1 MPGFQFEEPGIL
13 LSKSDLKGVR
23 MSFIPTS
30 TDRLL
35 SIYLSLAQYP
45 ILRNRIRLR
54 MRQELFTR
62 GIIQED
68 AFKKEARQMTIRSQR
83 REGLQDPY
91 SQEPADIWETRYG
104 RIVDHL
110 TDLLFSQH
118 FPFEDFE
125 VLVQEVLSERG
136 IHTKKDLMLNLNP
149 ELVPQDLVFEQ
160 ARMIANLP
168 DKEKIKY
175 EARLQE
181 CKVVLIRHLI
191 SDQLRYIN
199 IAKQW
204 FTIDDLEEIRRRK
217 ISSGRIG
224 GKAAGMLLAV
234 RILYHQ
240 AEDKLIDCL
249 NRADSY
255 FLGSDLLYTF
265 MSMNNLDRWN
275 DQKYKSEE
283 EMRVD
288 YPAIVATYEA
298 GDFPQDIK
306 EAMDHLLDDVGEKPL
321 IVRSSSLLEDNFGTS
336 FAGKY
341 ESVFLPNQ
349 GTRAENLAALIRGV
363 ARVYA
368 STLEPNA
375 LMYRRSR
382 GLQDYD
388 ERMAILI
395 QVVQG
400 EKFLDYYMPHAAG
413 VAFSRNLFRW
423 TPQIRREDGFVR
435 LVWGLGT
442 RAVDR
447 VGNDYPRL
455 IALSHP
461 SLRPNT
467 DPKRI
472 KLYSQRFVD
481 VIDLKQNKLIT
492 LPVHDVL
499 NSRYDP
505 LRYIAQIDQD
515 GYLLPIRSNI
525 IGGNPDQ
532 LILTFDE
539 LIKRTNF
546 AENMRKILDILE
558 KGYQMPVDMEFTVNI
573 DESSSGKPHV
583 CITVL
588 QCRPQAYMSLTGNEP
603 IPKNIKPEDM
613 IFSTDFVVPQ
623 GVVNQ
628 VDYVVFVPPEGY
640 FRLASHI
647 ERSELS
653 LAIGRLNAAMT
664 TENFIC
670 VGPGRWGSSNTDLGV
685 PIGYG
690 DIYRTK
696 ALVELAGKDI
706 GPEPEPSLGTH
717 FFQDLM
723 EGNIYPLAI
732 QLDDPLTIYNH
743 EFFYDTPNRLS
754 EWLDVKPSIAAAL
767 RLIRVSDFRASHAIR
782 IVMNDE
788 EKQAIAYLK
797 NLEEE

>member
-1 MPGFQFEEPGIL
+1 
-13 LSKSDLKGVR
+13 
-23 MSFIPTS
+23 MSFSPTS

-35 SIYLSLAQYP
+35 SIYLALAQYP
-45 ILRNRIRLR
+45 ILSGRIRMR
-54 MRQELFTR
+54 MRREMFSR

-83 REGLQDPY
+83 REGLEDPY
-91 SQEPADIWETRYG
+91 GQEPADVWEMRYS
-104 RIVDHL
+104 RVVDHL

-118 FPFEDFE
+118 FSFEEFE
-125 VLVQEVLSERG
+125 MIVQKVLGERG
-136 IHTKKDLMLNLNP
+136 IQSKKDLMLNMNP
-149 ELVPQDLVFEQ
+149 ELIPMDRVFEQ
-160 ARMIANLP
+160 ARMIVNLP
-168 DKEKIKY
+168 QKKRVKY
-175 EARLQE
+175 EARLLE

-199 IAKQW
+199 IAKKW
-204 FTIDDLEEIRRRK
+204 LTIEDLEEIRRRK
-217 ISSGRIG
+217 ICSGRIG

-234 RILYHQ
+234 RILYEKSGTELL
-240 AEDKLIDCL
+240 ACL
-249 NRADSY
+249 NKADSY

-265 MSMNNLDRWN
+265 MSMNNLDVWN
-275 DQKYKSEE
+275 DQKYKDEE
-283 EMRVD
+283 EMRAD
-288 YPAIVATYEA
+288 FPSIQAAYEA
-298 GDFPQDIK
+298 GDFPLDIK
-306 EAMDHLLDDVGEKPL
+306 ESMQNMLDEVGDKPL

-341 ESVFLPNQ
+341 VSVFLPNQ
-349 GTRAENLAALIRGV
+349 GTREENLKALIRGV
-363 ARVYA
+363 ASVYA

-382 GLQDYD
+382 GLLDYD

-400 EKFLDYYMPHAAG
+400 DHFGDYYMPHAAG

-423 TPQIRREDGFVR
+423 TPQIRREDGFIR

-472 KLYSQRFVD
+472 KLYSQRYVD
-481 VIDLKQNKLIT
+481 LIDLKENKLCT
-492 LPVHDVL
+492 LPVEEVL

-505 LRYIAQIDQD
+505 LRYIAQVDQD
-515 GYLLPIRSNI
+515 GYLVPIRSTLL
-525 IGGNPDQ
+525 GGRTDQ
-532 LILTFDE
+532 LVITFDE
-539 LIKRTNF
+539 LIKRTDF

-558 KGYQMPVDMEFTVNI
+558 TGYQMPVDMEFTANI
-573 DESSSGKPHV
+573 DIDPKTGRPHV

-588 QCRPQAYMSLTGNEP
+588 QCRPQAYMSSTGNEP
-603 IPKNIKPEDM
+603 LPRNLEPEDV

-623 GVVNQ
+623 GVIPR
-628 VDYVVFVPPEGY
+628 VDYVLFVPPEGY
-640 FRLASHI
+640 FQLNSML

-664 TENFIC
+664 VENFIC

-732 QLDDPLTIYNH
+732 QLDSDETIYNH
-743 EFFYDTPNRLS
+743 DFFYNTPNRLS
-754 EWLDVKPSIAAAL
+754 EWLDVKESIAQSL
-767 RLIRVSDFRASHAIR
+767 RLIRVSDYRADHTIR

-788 EKQAIAYLK
+788 EKQAVAYLK
-797 NLEEE
+797 SLEPE

>member
-1 MPGFQFEEPGIL
+1 MSLAYFYQKIL
-13 LSKSDLKGVR
+13 LKGAQ
-23 MSFIPTS
+23 MSFSPTS

-35 SIYLSLAQYP
+35 SMYLALAQYP
-45 ILRNRIRLR
+45 ILSSRIRLR
-54 MRQELFTR
+54 MRQEMFSR

-83 REGLQDPY
+83 REGLEDPY
-91 SQEPADIWETRYG
+91 GQEPADIWETRYS
-104 RIVDHL
+104 RVVDHL

-118 FPFEDFE
+118 FSFEEFE
-125 VLVQEVLSERG
+125 SLVRQVLSERG
-136 IHTKKDLMLNLNP
+136 IYSKKDLMLNLNP
-149 ELVPQDLVFEQ
+149 ELIPIDMVFAQ
-160 ARMIANLP
+160 ARMIVALP
-168 DKEKIKY
+168 KKERARY
-175 EARLQE
+175 EARLLE
-181 CKVVLIRHLI
+181 CKVVLIRQLI

-199 IAKQW
+199 IAKKW
-204 FTIDDLEEIRRRK
+204 LKISDLEEIRRRK

-234 RILYHQ
+234 RILYER
-240 AEDKLIDCL
+240 ADDELRARL
-249 NRADSY
+249 NKPDSY
-255 FLGSDLLYTF
+255 FLGSDLMYTF
-265 MSMNNLDRWN
+265 MSMNNLDVWN
-275 DQKYKSEE
+275 EQKYKEEE
-283 EMRVD
+283 EMRAD
-288 YPAIVATYEA
+288 YPAIVHNYETS
-298 GDFPQDIK
+298 DFPQDIK
-306 EAMDHLLDDVGEKPL
+306 DAMMNLLDEVGNKPL

-341 ESVFLPNQ
+341 ISVFLPNQ
-349 GTRAENLAALIRGV
+349 DNKEENLKALIRGV

-368 STLEPNA
+368 STLDPNA

-382 GLQDYD
+382 GLLDYD

-395 QVVQG
+395 QVVEG
-400 EKFLDYYMPHAAG
+400 DTFGDYYMPHGAG

-423 TPQIRREDGFVR
+423 TPQIRREDGFIR

-461 SLRPNT
+461 TLRPNT

-472 KLYSQRFVD
+472 KLYSQRYVD
-481 VIDLKQNKLIT
+481 VIDLKKNILTT

-499 NSRYDP
+499 TSDYRP
-505 LRYIAQIDQD
+505 LRYIAQLDHGGD
-515 GYLLPIRSNI
+515 LLPIRSNLI
-525 IGGNPDQ
+525 DGDPDQ
-532 LILTFDE
+532 LVINFDE
-539 LIKRTNF
+539 LIKRTSY
-546 AENMRKILDILE
+546 ADNMRDILE
-558 KGYQMPVDMEFTVNI
+558 ILETGYQMPVDMEFTVEIVEDKQTGRPDVN
-573 DESSSGKPHV
+573 
-583 CITVL
+583 ITVL
-588 QCRPQAYMSLTGNEP
+588 QCRPQAYMSITGNEP
-603 IPKNIKPEDM
+603 LPRELEKEEIV
-613 IFSTDFVVPQ
+613 FSTDFVVPQ
-623 GVVNQ
+623 GVIEK
-628 VDYVVFVPPEGY
+628 VDYVIFVPPEGY
-640 FRLASHI
+640 FRLNSLL

-664 TENFIC
+664 KENFIC

-732 QLDDPLTIYNH
+732 QLDDDTTIYNH
-743 EFFYDTPNRLS
+743 DFFYNTPNRVS
-754 EWLDVKPSIAAAL
+754 EWLDIKGNLQSSL
-767 RLIRVSDFRASHAIR
+767 RLIRVADFKPNHTIR

-788 EKQAIAYLK
+788 EKQAIAYFK
-797 NLEEE
+797 NLDEE

>member
-1 MPGFQFEEPGIL
+1 
-13 LSKSDLKGVR
+13 
-23 MSFIPTS
+23 MSFSPTS

-35 SIYLSLAQYP
+35 SMYLALAQYP
-45 ILRNRIRLR
+45 ILSNRIRLR
-54 MRQELFTR
+54 MRQEMFSR

-83 REGLQDPY
+83 REGLEDPY
-91 SQEPADIWETRYG
+91 GQEPADIWETRYS

-118 FPFEDFE
+118 FSFEEFE
-125 VLVQEVLSERG
+125 GLVRQVLSERG
-136 IHTKKDLMLNLNP
+136 IYSKKDLMLNLNP
-149 ELVPQDLVFEQ
+149 ELIPLDMVFAQ
-160 ARMIANLP
+160 AQMIVKLSK
-168 DKEKIKY
+168 KERARY
-175 EARLQE
+175 EARLLE
-181 CKVVLIRHLI
+181 CKVVLIRQLI

-199 IAKQW
+199 IAKKW
-204 FTIDDLEEIRRRK
+204 LKISDLVEIRRRK

-224 GKAAGMLLAV
+224 GKAAGMLLAA
-234 RILYHQ
+234 RILYEKSDEELR
-240 AEDKLIDCL
+240 ACLDKP
-249 NRADSY
+249 DSY

-265 MSMNNLDRWN
+265 MSMNNLDVWN
-275 DQKYKSEE
+275 DQKYKDEE
-283 EMRVD
+283 EMRAD
-288 YPAIVATYEA
+288 YPAIVQAYES

-306 EAMDHLLDDVGEKPL
+306 ESMMNLLSEVGDKPL

-341 ESVFLPNQ
+341 ISVFLPNQ
-349 GTRAENLAALIRGV
+349 STPEENLRELIRGV

-375 LMYRRSR
+375 LTYRRSR
-382 GLQDYD
+382 GLLDYD

-395 QVVQG
+395 QVVKG
-400 EKFLDYYMPHAAG
+400 DTFGDYYMPHGAG

-423 TPQIRREDGFVR
+423 TPQIRREDGFIR

-461 SLRPNT
+461 TLRPNT

-472 KLYSQRFVD
+472 KLYSQRYVD
-481 VIDLKQNKLIT
+481 VIDLKKNILAT
-492 LPVHDVL
+492 MPVHDVL
-499 NSRYDP
+499 NSDYRP
-505 LRYIAQIDQD
+505 LRYIAQLDHGGD
-515 GYLLPIRSNI
+515 LLPIRSSLI
-525 IGGNPDQ
+525 DGDPEQ
-532 LILTFDE
+532 LVINFDE
-539 LIKRTNF
+539 MIKRTNF
-546 AENMRKILDILE
+546 ADYMRTILDILE
-558 KGYQMPVDMEFTVNI
+558 TGYQMPVDMEFTLEI
-573 DESSSGKPHV
+573 IEDKQSGRPDV
-583 CITVL
+583 RITVL
-588 QCRPQAYMSLTGNEP
+588 QCRPQAYMSITGNEP
-603 IPKNIKPEDM
+603 IPKELKAEDM

-623 GVVNQ
+623 GVIER
-628 VDYVVFVPPEGY
+628 VDYVLFVPPEGY
-640 FRLASHI
+640 FRLNSLL

-664 TENFIC
+664 KESFIC

-696 ALVELAGKDI
+696 ALIELAGKDI

-732 QLDDPLTIYNH
+732 QLDAPETIYNH
-743 EFFYDTPNRLS
+743 DFFYNTPNRIS
-754 EWLDVKPSIAAAL
+754 EWLDLKGDIANSL
-767 RLIRVSDFRASHAIR
+767 RLIRVSDYRADHAIR

-788 EKQAIAYLK
+788 EKQAVAYLK
-797 NLEEE
+797 SLEEE

>member
-1 MPGFQFEEPGIL
+1 MSLAYFYQKIL
-13 LSKSDLKGVR
+13 LKGAI
-23 MSFIPTS
+23 MSFSPTS

-35 SIYLSLAQYP
+35 SMYLALAQYP
-45 ILRNRIRLR
+45 ILSSRIRLH
-54 MRQELFTR
+54 MRQEMFSR

-83 REGLQDPY
+83 REGLEDPY
-91 SQEPADIWETRYG
+91 GQEPADIWETRYS
-104 RIVDHL
+104 RVVDHL

-118 FPFEDFE
+118 FTFEEFE
-125 VLVQEVLSERG
+125 SLVRQVLSERG
-136 IHTKKDLMLNLNP
+136 IYSKKDLMLNLNP
-149 ELVPQDLVFEQ
+149 ELIPIDMVFAQ
-160 ARMIANLP
+160 ARMIVELP
-168 DKEKIKY
+168 KKERARY
-175 EARLQE
+175 EARLLE
-181 CKVVLIRHLI
+181 CKVVLIRQLI

-199 IAKQW
+199 IAKKW
-204 FTIDDLEEIRRRK
+204 LKISDLEEIRRRK

-224 GKAAGMLLAV
+224 GKAAGMLLAS
-234 RILYHQ
+234 RILYER
-240 AEDKLIDCL
+240 ADEDLRACL
-249 NRADSY
+249 KKPDSY
-255 FLGSDLLYTF
+255 FLGSDLMYTF
-265 MSMNNLDRWN
+265 MSSNNLDRWN
-275 DQKYKSEE
+275 EQKYKDEE
-283 EMRVD
+283 EMRAD
-288 YPAIVATYEA
+288 YPAIVNDYETS
-298 GDFPQDIK
+298 DFPQDIK
-306 EAMDHLLDDVGEKPL
+306 DSMLNLLDEVGKKPL

-341 ESVFLPNQ
+341 ISVFLPNQ
-349 GTRAENLAALIRGV
+349 GSREENLKELIRGV

-368 STLEPNA
+368 STLDPNA

-382 GLQDYD
+382 GLLDYD
-388 ERMAILI
+388 ERMGILI
-395 QVVQG
+395 QVVEG
-400 EKFLDYYMPHAAG
+400 DTFGDYYMPHGAG

-423 TPQIRREDGFVR
+423 TPQIRREDGFIR

-472 KLYSQRFVD
+472 KLYSQRYVD
-481 VIDLKQNKLIT
+481 VIDLKKNT
-492 LPVHDVL
+492 LSTMPVHEVL
-499 NSRYDP
+499 NSNYRP
-505 LRYIAQIDQD
+505 LRYIAQLDHGGD
-515 GYLLPIRSNI
+515 LLPIRSSLI
-525 IGGNPDQ
+525 DGDPEQ
-532 LILTFDE
+532 LVINFDE
-539 LIKRTNF
+539 LIKRTSF
-546 AENMRKILDILE
+546 ADNMRDILE
-558 KGYQMPVDMEFTVNI
+558 ILETGYQMPVDMEFTVEI
-573 DESSSGKPHV
+573 VEDKETGRPDVH
-583 CITVL
+583 ITIL
-588 QCRPQAYMSLTGNEP
+588 QCRPQAYMSITGNEP
-603 IPKNIKPEDM
+603 LPRELEKED
-613 IFSTDFVVPQ
+613 IVFSTDFVVPQ
-623 GVVNQ
+623 GVINK
-628 VDYVVFVPPEGY
+628 VDYVIFVPPEGY
-640 FRLASHI
+640 FRLNSLL

-664 TENFIC
+664 NENFIC

-732 QLDDPLTIYNH
+732 QLDDDTTIYNH
-743 EFFYDTPNRLS
+743 DFFYNTPNHIC
-754 EWLDVKPSIAAAL
+754 EWLDVKGTLESSL
-767 RLIRVSDFRASHAIR
+767 RLIRVADYKPNHTIR

-797 NLEEE
+797 GLDEE

>member
-1 MPGFQFEEPGIL
+1 
-13 LSKSDLKGVR
+13 
-23 MSFIPTS
+23 MSFSPTS

-35 SIYLSLAQYP
+35 SMYLALAQYP
-45 ILRNRIRLR
+45 ILSGRIRLR
-54 MRQELFTR
+54 MRQEMFSR

-83 REGLQDPY
+83 REGLEDPY
-91 SQEPADIWETRYG
+91 GQEPADIWETRYS
-104 RIVDHL
+104 RVVDHL

-118 FPFEDFE
+118 FSFEEFE
-125 VLVQEVLSERG
+125 SLVRQVLSERG
-136 IHTKKDLMLNLNP
+136 IYSKKDLMLNLNP
-149 ELVPQDLVFEQ
+149 ELIPLDMVFAQ
-160 ARMIANLP
+160 ARMIVELP
-168 DKEKIKY
+168 KKERARY
-175 EARLQE
+175 EARLLE
-181 CKVVLIRHLI
+181 CKVVLIRQLI

-199 IAKQW
+199 IAKKW
-204 FTIDDLEEIRRRK
+204 LKISDLEEIRRRK

-234 RILYHQ
+234 RILFER
-240 AEDKLIDCL
+240 ADDELRARL
-249 NRADSY
+249 NKPDSY
-255 FLGSDLLYTF
+255 FLGSDLMYTF
-265 MSMNNLDRWN
+265 MSTNNLDVWN
-275 DQKYKSEE
+275 EQKYKEEE
-283 EMRVD
+283 EMRAD
-288 YPAIVATYEA
+288 YPAIVHNYETS
-298 GDFPQDIK
+298 DFPQDIK
-306 EAMDHLLDDVGEKPL
+306 DAMLNLLDEVGNKPL

-341 ESVFLPNQ
+341 ISVFLPNQ
-349 GTRAENLAALIRGV
+349 GTKEENLKELIRGV
-363 ARVYA
+363 ARVYS
-368 STLEPNA
+368 STLDPNA

-382 GLQDYD
+382 GLLDYD

-395 QVVQG
+395 QVVEG
-400 EKFLDYYMPHAAG
+400 DTFGDYYMPHGAG

-423 TPQIRREDGFVR
+423 TPQIRREDGFIR

-461 SLRPNT
+461 TLRPNT

-472 KLYSQRFVD
+472 KLYSQRYVD
-481 VIDLKQNKLIT
+481 VIDLKKNILTT

-499 NSRYDP
+499 TSDYRP
-505 LRYIAQIDQD
+505 LRYIAQLDHGGD
-515 GYLLPIRSNI
+515 LLPIRSSLI
-525 IGGNPDQ
+525 DGGPEQ
-532 LILTFDE
+532 LVINFDE
-539 LIKRTNF
+539 LIKRTSY
-546 AENMRKILDILE
+546 ADNMRDILE
-558 KGYQMPVDMEFTVNI
+558 ILETGYQMPVDMEFTVEIVEDKQTGRPDVN
-573 DESSSGKPHV
+573 
-583 CITVL
+583 ITVL
-588 QCRPQAYMSLTGNEP
+588 QCRPQAYMSITGNEP
-603 IPKNIKPEDM
+603 LPRELEKEEIV
-613 IFSTDFVVPQ
+613 FSTDFVVPQ
-623 GVVNQ
+623 GVIEK
-628 VDYVVFVPPEGY
+628 VDYVIFVPPEGY
-640 FRLASHI
+640 FRLNSLL

-664 TENFIC
+664 KESFIC

-732 QLDDPLTIYNH
+732 QLDSETTIYNH
-743 EFFYDTPNRLS
+743 DFFYNTPNHVC
-754 EWLDVKPSIAAAL
+754 EWLDIKGELENSL
-767 RLIRVSDFRASHAIR
+767 RLIRVSDFKPNHTIR

-788 EKQAIAYLK
+788 EKQAIAYFK
-797 NLEEE
+797 NLDEE

>member
-1 MPGFQFEEPGIL
+1 MLISQRN
-13 LSKSDLKGVR
+13 LKGVL
-23 MSFIPTS
+23 MSFSPTS

-35 SIYLSLAQYP
+35 NIYLSLAQYP
-45 ILRNRIRLR
+45 ILRNRIRIR

-83 REGLQDPY
+83 REGLRDPY
-91 SQEPADIWETRYG
+91 GQEPADIWETRYS

-118 FPFEDFE
+118 FSFEEFE
-125 VLVQEVLSERG
+125 GMVQEILSERG

-149 ELVPQDLVFEQ
+149 ELIPQDLVFEQ
-160 ARMIANLP
+160 ARMIASLP
-168 DKEKIKY
+168 EAEQVKY

-199 IAKQW
+199 IAKKW
-204 FTIDDLEEIRRRK
+204 FTLDDLEEIRRRK

-234 RILYHQ
+234 RILYEQ
-240 AEDKLIDCL
+240 ADERLKVCL

-265 MSMNNLDRWN
+265 MSMNNLDVWN

-288 YPAIVATYEA
+288 YPAIVAAYEA
-298 GDFPQDIK
+298 SDFPQDIK
-306 EAMDHLLDDVGEKPL
+306 DAMNQLLDEVGNKPL

-341 ESVFLPNQ
+341 ESVFVPNQ
-349 GTRAENLAALIRGV
+349 GTREENLTALIRGV

-400 EKFLDYYMPHAAG
+400 EKFKDYYMPHAAG

-423 TPQIRREDGFVR
+423 TPQIRREDGFIR

-461 SLRPNT
+461 TLRPNT

-472 KLYSQRFVD
+472 KLYSQRYVD
-481 VIDLKQNKLIT
+481 VIDLKNNELTT
-492 LPVHDVL
+492 LPVHEVL
-499 NSRYDP
+499 NSRYFP
-505 LRYIAQIDQD
+505 LRYIAQLDQEGD
-515 GYLLPIRSNI
+515 LLPIRSRIIDGNI
-525 IGGNPDQ
+525 DQ
-532 LILTFDE
+532 LVLTFDD

-546 AENMRKILDILE
+546 ADNMRTILDILE
-558 KGYQMPVDMEFTVNI
+558 KGYQMPVDMEFTVQI
-573 DESSSGKPHV
+573 DESKSGKPHV

-640 FRLASHI
+640 FQLESLI

-732 QLDDPLTIYNH
+732 QLDDPESIYNH
-743 EFFYDTPNRLS
+743 DFFYNTPNRLS
-754 EWLDVKPSIAAAL
+754 EWLEVKDSISASL
-767 RLIRVSDFRASHAIR
+767 RLIRVSDYRANHTIR

-788 EKQAIAYLK
+788 EKQAVAYLK
-797 NLEEE
+797 NLQEE

>member
-1 MPGFQFEEPGIL
+1 
-13 LSKSDLKGVR
+13 
-23 MSFIPTS
+23 MSFSPTS

-35 SIYLSLAQYP
+35 SIYLALAQYP
-45 ILRNRIRLR
+45 ILSERIRHR
-54 MRQELFTR
+54 MRREMFSR

-83 REGLQDPY
+83 REGLEDPY
-91 SQEPADIWETRYG
+91 GQEPADIWETRYA

-118 FPFEDFE
+118 FTFEEFEDI
-125 VLVQEVLSERG
+125 VQLALSERG
-136 IHTKKDLMLNLNP
+136 IHTRKDLMFNLNP
-149 ELVPQDLVFEQ
+149 ELIPMDRVFEQ
-160 ARMIANLP
+160 ARMIVSLP
-168 DKEKIKY
+168 QKEKVKY
-175 EARLQE
+175 EARLLE
-181 CKVVLIRHLI
+181 CKVVLIRQLI

-199 IAKQW
+199 IAKKW
-204 FTIDDLEEIRRRK
+204 LTIDDLEEIRRRK

-234 RILYHQ
+234 RILLEKSGSELQ
-240 AEDKLIDCL
+240 CCL
-249 NRADSY
+249 NKADSY

-265 MSMNNLDRWN
+265 MSMNNLDVWN
-275 DQKYKSEE
+275 DQKYKEEE
-283 EMRVD
+283 EMRAD
-288 YPAIVATYEA
+288 YPAILAAYESS
-298 GDFPQDIK
+298 DFPQDIK
-306 EAMDHLLDDVGEKPL
+306 EAMLNLLDEVGDKPL

-341 ESVFLPNQ
+341 VSVFLPNQ
-349 GTRAENLAALIRGV
+349 GTREENLRALTRGV
-363 ARVYA
+363 ATVYA

-382 GLQDYD
+382 GLLDYD

-400 EKFLDYYMPHAAG
+400 QRFGDYYMPHAAG

-423 TPQIRREDGFVR
+423 TPQIRREDGFIR

-472 KLYSQRFVD
+472 KLYSQRYVD
-481 VIDLKQNKLIT
+481 LIDLKQNKMST
-492 LPVHDVL
+492 LPIHQVL
-499 NSRYDP
+499 TSRYDV

-515 GYLLPIRSNI
+515 DYLQPIRSVI
-525 IGGNPDQ
+525 MGGDPDQ
-532 LILTFDE
+532 LVITFDE
-539 LIKRTNF
+539 LIKRTDF

-558 KGYQMPVDMEFTVNI
+558 TGYQMPVDMEFTINI
-573 DESSSGKPHV
+573 EEDKKTGRPHV
-583 CITVL
+583 DITVL
-588 QCRPQAYMSLTGNEP
+588 QCRPQAYMSNTGNEP
-603 IPKNIKPEDM
+603 IPRNLEKEDI

-623 GVVNQ
+623 GVINR
-628 VDYVVFVPPEGY
+628 VDYVLFVPPEGY
-640 FRLASHI
+640 FRLNSMQ

-664 TENFIC
+664 EESFIC

-723 EGNIYPLAI
+723 EGNIYPLAL
-732 QLDDPLTIYNH
+732 QLDAAETIYNH
-743 EFFYDTPNRLS
+743 DFFYNTPNRLD
-754 EWLDVKPSIAAAL
+754 EWLDVKPSIAQSL
-767 RLIRVSDFRASHAIR
+767 RLIRVSDFRAKHAIR

-788 EKQAIAYLK
+788 EKQAVAYLK